1 MNILLS
7 RGSFIKEKTLHPQV
21 YTRYLIQCDHGAVPP
36 GPPDRGR
43 LLRQGGAGAGAGR
56 RGQEAG
62 PQAGRRAEDGRQGA
76 GEGGDWRSR
85 GWWGVGGG
93 SGGGSRR
100 WGVGG
105 GRAGDARGDPA
116 IRAAASKHCPLH
128 RVIHRGRLCQYG
140 QNWM

>member
-1 MNILLS
+1 MSILLS
-7 RGSFIKEKTLHPQV
+7 RGSFIKEKTLYPQV
-21 YTRYLIQCDHGAVPP
+21 YTRYLSQCEHGAVPG

-43 LLRQGGAGAGAGR
+43 LLRQGGAGSGAGR
-56 RGQEAG
+56 RRQEAG
-62 PQAGRRAEDGRQGA
+62 PQAGRHPEDGRQGA
-76 GEGGDWRSR
+76 GEGGHWRSR
-85 GWWGVGGG
+85 GWWGV
-93 SGGGSRR
+93 R
-100 WGVGG
+100 G